1 MTCAVNRRLESV
13 GGKCYQFR
21 EMGAGLIEK
30 VISKKKTGRKWDE
43 RCENSSPGSGISQYK
58 GPEAMSVSSPKS
70 LIDLER
76 DMAIGI
82 FKSFPR

>member
-1 MTCAVNRRLESV
+1 
-13 GGKCYQFR
+13 
-21 EMGAGLIEK
+21 MGAGLIEK

-43 RCENSSPGSGISQYK
+43 LCENSSPGSGISQYK